1 MNNIIFQNSYLRNNC
16 HNTGLDMQNK
26 LEMMRI
32 FCVAAESRNFK
43 EAATQLGISPQV
55 VTRAIKELEEQ
66 RGEILFYRSTRQIK
80 ITADGE
86 RLAKQ
91 ARFAVGSIDALLV
104 KDTKEKRDEMRG
116 TVRLTVSSVLG
127 RKLVIP
133 ALAEFAT
140 RYPDIVVDCVLTDS
154 HSDVIDE
161 RIDIGI
167 RFGFLPDNRYV
178 AKELAKVNFYSVGTP
193 ELIDKVGM
201 PKKIID
207 LDKYPLTAL
216 VDHKTGRYW
225 PWTFTES
232 RSFTPSK
239 PRFITDDLEA
249 EFQAIL
255 AGVGFGH
262 MPGFLVLPWLR
273 SGKLIQI
280 LHEENSPVWRLYLYR
295 PQRGPT
301 PLRIRALFDYLAE
314 VLGHIET

>member
-1 MNNIIFQNSYLRNNC
+1 TI
-16 HNTGLDMQNK
+16 
-26 LEMMRI
+26 
-32 FCVAAESRNFK
+32 
-43 EAATQLGISPQV
+43 
-55 VTRAIKELEEQ
+55 
-66 RGEILFYRSTRQIK
+66 
-80 ITADGE
+80 
-86 RLAKQ
+86 
-91 ARFAVGSIDALLV
+91 
-104 KDTKEKRDEMRG
+104 
-116 TVRLTVSSVLG
+116 RLTVSSVLG
-127 RKLVIP
+127 RKLVVP

-140 RYPDIVVDCVLTDS
+140 RYPAIVVDCVPTDS
-154 HSDVIDE
+154 DSDVIDE

-167 RFGFLPDNRYV
+167 RFGFLPDNLYV
-178 AKELAKVNFYSVGTP
+178 ARELAKVNFYSVGTP

-216 VDHKTGRYW
+216 FDHKTGRYW

-280 LHEENSPVWRLYLYR
+280 LHEETSPVWRLY
-295 PQRGPT
+295 
-301 PLRIRALFDYLAE
+301 
-314 VLGHIET
+314 

>member
-1 MNNIIFQNSYLRNNC
+1 M
-16 HNTGLDMQNK
+16 
-26 LEMMRI
+26 
-32 FCVAAESRNFK
+32 
-43 EAATQLGISPQV
+43 V
-55 VTRAIKELEEQ
+55 V
-66 RGEILFYRSTRQIK
+66 
-80 ITADGE
+80 
-86 RLAKQ
+86 
-91 ARFAVGSIDALLV
+91 
-104 KDTKEKRDEMRG
+104 
-116 TVRLTVSSVLG
+116 
-127 RKLVIP
+127 P

-178 AKELAKVNFYSVGTP
+178 ARELAKVNFYSVGTP

-216 VDHKTGRYW
+216 FDHKTGRYW

-280 LHEENSPVWRLYLYR
+280 LHEETSPVWRLYLYR

-301 PLRIRALFDYLAE
+301 SLRIRALFDYLAE

>member
-1 MNNIIFQNSYLRNNC
+1 
-16 HNTGLDMQNK
+16 
-26 LEMMRI
+26 
-32 FCVAAESRNFK
+32 
-43 EAATQLGISPQV
+43 
-55 VTRAIKELEEQ
+55 
-66 RGEILFYRSTRQIK
+66 
-80 ITADGE
+80 
-86 RLAKQ
+86 
-91 ARFAVGSIDALLV
+91 
-104 KDTKEKRDEMRG
+104 KRDEMRG

-127 RKLVIP
+127 RKLVVP

-178 AKELAKVNFYSVGTP
+178 ARELAKVNFYSVGTP

-232 RSFTPSK
+232 RSFTPSN

-280 LHEENSPVWRLYLYR
+280 LHEETS
-295 PQRGPT
+295 
-301 PLRIRALFDYLAE
+301 
-314 VLGHIET
+314 